1 MSTVEIAGA
10 TVDVNDEGFMTN
22 PDQWTPEIAVA
33 IAQDEG
39 IAELTE
45 AHWNVINYCRANAED
60 GKSPTLRNISKGAD
74 VSTKEVF
81 KLFPK
86 GPAKKVA
93 KISGL
98 GKPVGCV

>member
-1 MSTVEIAGA
+1 MSTLEIAGA

-22 PDQWTPEIAVA
+22 PDQWTSEIAVV

-39 IAELTE
+39 IAELTDT
-45 AHWNVINYCRANAED
+45 HWTVINYCRANAVD
-60 GKSPTLRNISKGAD
+60 GKSPTLRTISKGSG

-86 GPAKKVA
+86 GPAKKIA